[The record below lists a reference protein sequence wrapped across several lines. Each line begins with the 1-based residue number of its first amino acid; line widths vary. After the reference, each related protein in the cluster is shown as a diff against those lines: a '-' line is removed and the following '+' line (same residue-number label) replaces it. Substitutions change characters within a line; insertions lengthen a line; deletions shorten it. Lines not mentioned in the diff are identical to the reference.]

1 MPPAQANIRVLVR
14 IRPPN
19 NSEIIGGYGRSN
31 VLTVDNAVLEPI
43 DFYGNDDNNSKK
55 NDGATITVHALDDV
69 SSSRRR
75 KKGFDA
81 FRSSLGYDNDNE
93 NVSGNN
99 NNNNRVSIGCS
110 TKQYTF
116 DSVHGPRST
125 QCEVFNSVKGIIDAV
140 ASGYN
145 GTIFAYGQTGSGK
158 THTVFGNSNK

>member
-43 DFYGNDDNNSKK
+43 DFYGSDDGNNKK
-55 NDGATITVHALDDV
+55 KDGATVTVHAIDDF
-69 SSSRRR
+69 SNSRRR
-75 KKGFDA
+75 KKGFDT

-93 NVSGNN
+93 NTCGNN
-99 NNNNRVSIGCS
+99 NSRVSIGSS